1 MRPMVIRLYLCLCA
15 VVMSFAA
22 IADDYPNRP
31 VHVIIGLTAGSGVD
45 VMARIVGQ
53 KLAES
58 MGQPFIIE
66 NRPGAGSNIG
76 TRYAASAEPDGYT
89 IFVATV
95 ANAINATLY
104 KNLTFDVL
112 RDFSPVILSARAP
125 NLLVVNPSVPAKSV
139 QELIALA
146 KARPGKLTVGSSG
159 IGTSPQMTA
168 VLFRHRAGINV
179 VDVPFKGGPE
189 ATSALLGGQIDYLF
203 AITSTALPHV
213 KAKRLRAL
221 GVTSRERTALLP
233 DVPTVSEAGLPG
245 FEAVTWFG
253 FAVPKGT
260 PPAIIDRL
268 NKEIGK
274 ILAMPDVKAKLA
286 VQGIDVAGS
295 SPEQFG
301 SYMRDEFAKWG
312 SLVKESG
319 LSIKE

>member
-168 VLFRHRAGINV
+168 VLFRHRAGIDV

-260 PPAIIDRL
+260 SPAIIDRL

>member
-1 MRPMVIRLYLCLCA
+1 MRALVIRLGLCLCA
-15 VVMSFAA
+15 AVMSSAA
-22 IADDYPNRP
+22 VADDYPNRP
-31 VHVIIGLTAGSGVD
+31 VHVIVGLTAGSGVD
-45 VMARIVGQ
+45 IMARLVGQ

-66 NRPGAGSNIG
+66 NRPGAGSNIA
-76 TRYAASAEPDGYT
+76 TRYAAAAEPDGYT
-89 IFVATV
+89 IFVAAI

-104 KNLTFDVL
+104 KNLPFDVL
-112 RDFSPVILSARAP
+112 KDFAPVILAASAP
-125 NLLVVNPSVPAKSV
+125 NILVVNLSVPAKSV

-146 KARPGKLTVGSSG
+146 NARPGKLTVGSSG
-159 IGTSPQMTA
+159 VGTAPQMTA

-213 KAKRLRAL
+213 KAGRLRAL

-233 DVPTVSEAGLPG
+233 DVPTVSESGLPG

-260 PPAIIDRL
+260 PPAIIERL
-268 NKEIGK
+268 NKEIEK
-274 ILAMPDVKAKLA
+274 ILAMPDVKQKLA
-286 VQGIDVAGS
+286 VQGIDVAGG

-319 LSIKE
+319 MSMKE

>member
-1 MRPMVIRLYLCLCA
+1 MRPMVIRLCLCLCT

-76 TRYAASAEPDGYT
+76 TRYAVSAEPDGYT

-112 RDFSPVILSARAP
+112 RDFSPVILAARAP

-274 ILAMPDVKAKLA
+274 ILAMPDVKVKLA

>member
-1 MRPMVIRLYLCLCA
+1 MVIRLCLCLCT

-76 TRYAASAEPDGYT
+76 TRYAVSAEPDGYT

-112 RDFSPVILSARAP
+112 RDFSPVILAARAP

-286 VQGIDVAGS
+286 VQGIDVAGG

>member
-1 MRPMVIRLYLCLCA
+1 MRALVIRLGLCLCA
-15 VVMSFAA
+15 AVMSSAA
-22 IADDYPNRP
+22 VADDYPNRP
-31 VHVIIGLTAGSGVD
+31 VHVIVGLTAGSGVD
-45 VMARIVGQ
+45 IMARLVGQ

-66 NRPGAGSNIG
+66 NRPGAGSNIA
-76 TRYAASAEPDGYT
+76 TRYAAAAEPDGYT
-89 IFVATV
+89 IFVATI

-104 KNLTFDVL
+104 KNLPFDVL
-112 RDFSPVILSARAP
+112 KDFAPVILAASAP
-125 NLLVVNPSVPAKSV
+125 NILVVNLSVPAKSV

-146 KARPGKLTVGSSG
+146 NARPGKLTVGSSG
-159 IGTSPQMTA
+159 VGTAPQMTA

-213 KAKRLRAL
+213 KAGRLRAL

-233 DVPTVSEAGLPG
+233 DVPTVSESGLPG

-260 PPAIIDRL
+260 PPAIIERL
-268 NKEIGK
+268 NKEIEK
-274 ILAMPDVKAKLA
+274 ILAMPDVKQKLA
-286 VQGIDVAGS
+286 VQGIDVAGG

-319 LSIKE
+319 MSMKE

>member
-1 MRPMVIRLYLCLCA
+1 MRPMVIRLCLCLCA

-112 RDFSPVILSARAP
+112 RDFSPVILAARAP

-260 PPAIIDRL
+260 PPAIVDRL
-268 NKEIGK
+268 NREIGK

-286 VQGIDVAGS
+286 VQGIDVAGG

>member
-1 MRPMVIRLYLCLCA
+1 MRTLVIRLSLCLCA
-15 VVMSFAA
+15 AVMSSAA
-22 IADDYPNRP
+22 VADDYPNRP
-31 VHVIIGLTAGSGVD
+31 VHVIVGLTAGSGVD
-45 VMARIVGQ
+45 IMARLVGQ

-66 NRPGAGSNIG
+66 NRPGAGSNIA
-76 TRYAASAEPDGYT
+76 TRYAAAAEPDGYT
-89 IFVATV
+89 IFVATI

-104 KNLTFDVL
+104 KNLPFDVL
-112 RDFSPVILSARAP
+112 KDFAPVILAASAP
-125 NLLVVNPSVPAKSV
+125 NILVVNLSVPAKSV

-146 KARPGKLTVGSSG
+146 KTRPGKLTVGSSG
-159 IGTSPQMTA
+159 VGTAPQMTA

-213 KAKRLRAL
+213 KAGRLRAL

-233 DVPTVSEAGLPG
+233 DVPTVSESGLPG

-253 FAVPKGT
+253 VVVPKGT
-260 PPAIIDRL
+260 PPAIIERL

-274 ILAMPDVKAKLA
+274 ILAMPDVKQKLA
-286 VQGIDVAGS
+286 VQGIDVAGG

-319 LSIKE
+319 LSMKE

>member
-1 MRPMVIRLYLCLCA
+1 MRALVIRLGLFLCA
-15 VVMSFAA
+15 AVMSSAA
-22 IADDYPNRP
+22 VADDYPNRP
-31 VHVIIGLTAGSGVD
+31 VHVIVGLTAGSGVD
-45 VMARIVGQ
+45 IMARLVGQ

-66 NRPGAGSNIG
+66 NRPGAGSNIA
-76 TRYAASAEPDGYT
+76 TRYAAATEPDGYT
-89 IFVATV
+89 IFVATI

-104 KNLTFDVL
+104 KNLPFDVL
-112 RDFSPVILSARAP
+112 KDFSPVILAASAP
-125 NLLVVNPSVPAKSV
+125 NILVVNPAVPAKSV

-146 KARPGKLTVGSSG
+146 KARSGKLTVGSSG
-159 IGTSPQMTA
+159 VGTAPQMTA

-213 KAKRLRAL
+213 KAGRLRAL

-233 DVPTVSEAGLPG
+233 DVPTVSESGLPG

-260 PPAIIDRL
+260 SPAIIERL

-274 ILAMPDVKAKLA
+274 ILAMPDVKQKLA
-286 VQGIDVAGS
+286 VQGIDVAGG

-319 LSIKE
+319 MSIKE

>member
-1 MRPMVIRLYLCLCA
+1 MRPMVIRLCLCLCT

-76 TRYAASAEPDGYT
+76 TRYAVSAEPDGYT

-112 RDFSPVILSARAP
+112 RDFSPVILAARAP

-286 VQGIDVAGS
+286 VQGIDVAGG